1 MQLELTG
8 DKINEPLS
16 EVVITD
22 CLIDFINGSNA
33 GNDSFVIL
41 SDSEYVIQVAMNTA
55 GSFHLEYI
63 KNEEIWECSNK
74 SLSKEQLFSAFIRFF
89 HSDLRWKSSLTWEHN
104 NSADDSE
111 SNDFAVL
118 KSWHVVVGAGIVIA
132 FLIASPIAW
141 FLMNRWLQDFAYRTQ
156 ISWWVFAV
164 AALAALVVTIAAV
177 GFQTIK
183 AAIANPIKS
192 LRTE

>member
-22 CLIDFINGSNA
+22 CLVDFINGSNA
-33 GNDSFVIL
+33 GKDSFVIL

-132 FLIASPIAW
+132 FLISHQLNWPRFFW
-141 FLMNRWLQDFAYRTQ
+141 MQ
-156 ISWWVFAV
+156 
-164 AALAALVVTIAAV
+164 
-177 GFQTIK
+177 
-183 AAIANPIKS
+183 
-192 LRTE
+192 